1 MDNTSSPAPIKVKF
15 DYIKSNFFRTA
26 RVDGAWAGTN
36 GYLDLILSFY
46 SERSPIPRQTVHVL
60 SDQHTLGEEILS
72 ERVTRDAVVRE
83 IEISVS
89 MNLDV
94 AKSLQTLLN
103 SQIAALEASKAPPE
117 AKTPKEITA

>member
-1 MDNTSSPAPIKVKF
+1 MNNTLSPAPSKVKF

-36 GYLDLILSFY
+36 GYLDLILSLY
-46 SERSPIPRQTVHVL
+46 SERSPIPRQTAHVI
-60 SDQHTLGEEILS
+60 SEDQHLGEEILS
-72 ERVTRDAVVRE
+72 ERITRDAIVRE

-103 SQIAALEASKAPPE
+103 TQIAALEASRASTE
-117 AKTPKEITA
+117 TASQGKQK